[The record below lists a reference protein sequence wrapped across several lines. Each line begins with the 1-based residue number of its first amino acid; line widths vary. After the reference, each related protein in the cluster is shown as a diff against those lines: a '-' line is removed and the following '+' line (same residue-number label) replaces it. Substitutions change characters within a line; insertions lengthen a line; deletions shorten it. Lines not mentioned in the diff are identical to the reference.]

1 LTITQTIDLEQL
13 NVWIRGQMAAYKTP
27 KKYLVVD
34 ELPRNAMGKV
44 VKNEVKQF
52 FKPNQVL

>member
-1 LTITQTIDLEQL
+1 
-13 NVWIRGQMAAYKTP
+13 MAAYKTP
-27 KKYLVVD
+27 KKYLIVD